1 MEQTN
6 HRTSPLEIS
15 KDDFK
20 EMGSRLID
28 TVAEFYETIK
38 EKSVTTGE
46 TPNQIET
53 ILGNASL
60 PENGTSIPELFSKTT
75 DLLFNHSFIA

>member
-20 EMGSRLID
+20 EMGYRLID

-46 TPNQIET
+46 TPKQIDIMLSNT
-53 ILGNASL
+53 SL
-60 PENGTSIPELFSKTT
+60 PKNGTSIPELFS
-75 DLLFNHSFIA
+75 